1 MGDGAGSGGDLGGR
15 SLARTASEASAAVG
29 EVAALATRTRAR
41 ERHAMMLEGAAPYAG
56 GLGRGFM
63 IGVMAGPFA
72 GGRLAW
78 GWRHPPRRRATA
90 ATTAALGLPVV

>member
-56 GLGRGFM
+56 GLGWGFM
-63 IGVMAGPFA
+63 IGVMAGRCP
-72 GGRLAW
+72 GGRLARW
-78 GWRHPPRRRATA
+78 LRHPPRLRATA
-90 ATTAALGLPVV
+90 AAPAAPGQP